1 MGDGAVLEREG
12 LEARNVKKFVK
23 RSLLKSVR
31 NATPLL
37 IVLMRLVWNMIFV
50 LLTELELI
58 IHAERLLFKNIPVD
72 ALRDSC
78 LIVLAIVL
86 CKTKKCIKT
95 ARKHIIAFRTL
106 HCGCVYKACIKY
118 PAIQRGKFKIKR
130 RCKTFKS
137 CIPYTM
143 CKLLKGNW
151 FVIFYIIIRIFISIY
166 ILNY

>member
-1 MGDGAVLEREG
+1 MKHDFCAFNRVGAHNSCRKAPVQKYSCRCSER
-12 LEARNVKKFVK
+12 FM
-23 RSLLKSVR
+23 S
-31 NATPLL
+31 
-37 IVLMRLVWNMIFV
+37 
-50 LLTELELI
+50 
-58 IHAERLLFKNIPVD
+58 
-72 ALRDSC
+72 DSSK
-78 LIVLAIVL
+78 AIVL

-143 CKLLKGNW
+143 CKLLKGN
-151 FVIFYIIIRIFISIY
+151 
-166 ILNY
+166 